1 MPVEFALFAPGP
13 ISVEEQRGIAEV
25 MNPPLVATQTRDG
38 GTLEF
43 TEFDGTPVITLG
55 RARVVETQADL
66 RRVFRHEVEVPDDTT
81 CWYEGA
87 GPQGSIERGLAVLFG
102 LAELSGGTPVV
113 KGTQL

>member
-81 CWYEGA
+81 CWYEGWA
-87 GPQGSIERGLAVLFG
+87 RRAASNADSRCSSGSPSCREAR
-102 LAELSGGTPVV
+102 PW
-113 KGTQL
+113 